1 MQINIVML
9 ELLYSHLHNVF
20 MLQNRNNATLNNS
33 TDIKQ
38 LLIYSFKWSCFNIL
52 LSFLLDLFITDST
65 IYVAYQLLR

>member
-9 ELLYSHLHNVF
+9 ELLYSHLQNVF

-33 TDIKQ
+33 IDIKQ

-52 LSFLLDLFITDST
+52 LFFLLDLFIKDRT
-65 IYVAYQLLR
+65 IYVADQLLR